1 MRILG
6 IDPGTYT
13 MGVGVV
19 DTESGNMALVG
30 YDAIQPPR
38 GAPLPQRLHALYER
52 LVAYIAENL
61 PAEVAI
67 EEPFVARNSKSA
79 IAIGQAQAIAFLA
92 SASVG
97 LPVHTYQPTQVKHS
111 VTDHGGSSKEQVQE
125 MVSILLGLPHPPK
138 PDDASDAL
146 AVAIC
151 HINSLHTRS
160 LAMTE

>member
-1 MRILG
+1 
-6 IDPGTYT
+6 

-19 DTESGNMALVG
+19 DVAGGDMSLVG

-38 GAPLPQRLHALYER
+38 RAPLPERLHALYER
-52 LVAYIAENL
+52 LVAYIADNR
-61 PAEVAI
+61 PTEVAI
-67 EEPFVARNSKSA
+67 EEPFVARNSRSA
-79 IAIGQAQAIAFLA
+79 IAVGQAQAIAFLA

-97 LPVHTYQPTQVKHS
+97 LPVHTYQPTQVKQA

-125 MVSILLGLPHPPK
+125 MVSILLGLPHPPR

>member
-19 DTESGNMALVG
+19 ESAGGNMSLVR
-30 YDAIQPPR
+30 YDAIQPIR
-38 GAPLPQRLHALYER
+38 RATLPERLHTLYER
-52 LVAYIAENL
+52 LIVYMKDSQ
-61 PAEVAI
+61 PDEVAI
-67 EEPFVARNSKSA
+67 EEPFVARNSRSA
-79 IAIGQAQAIAFLA
+79 IAVGQAQAIAFLA
-92 SASVG
+92 AASLG
-97 LPVHTYQPTQVKHS
+97 LPVYTYQPTQVKHA

-125 MVSILLGLPHPPK
+125 MVSILLGLPHPPR

-151 HINSLHTRS
+151 HVNSLHTRS